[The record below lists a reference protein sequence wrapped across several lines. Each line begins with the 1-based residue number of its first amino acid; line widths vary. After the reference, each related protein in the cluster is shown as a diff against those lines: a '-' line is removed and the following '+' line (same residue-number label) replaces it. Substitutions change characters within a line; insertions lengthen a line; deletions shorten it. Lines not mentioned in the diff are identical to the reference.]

1 MDKTDWQGVSGNGSL
16 RIMGIKGKNERTK
29 RTLLNGCRGP
39 WHDILEAAHG
49 GWGIDSLRSKEIVL
63 IEIAVFL

>member
-1 MDKTDWQGVSGNGSL
+1 
-16 RIMGIKGKNERTK
+16 MGIKGKNKRTK
-29 RTLLNGCRGP
+29 RTRLNGCRGP

-63 IEIAVFL
+63 IEIVVFLRR